1 MLSRACLDGSGR
13 SARRSGPKLWRG
25 GLHGGLRR
33 RLLLVVVAVLGL
45 LALAPAGAGAQT
57 LDQEQPSFDA
67 DRSIQGPATGSPIS
81 RAQTFTAGLSGALD
95 QVDLPLVQNTFPPP
109 DGPLTVEIRNVDQSG
124 APGTDV
130 LASADVPAGDVPPGP
145 GPLAFVAVEFAS
157 PAAVAADGQYAI
169 VAHTGGSDGY
179 RWGVAQDNPYA
190 RGLAFT
196 SDSPPST
203 WGPLSSGLDDFAF
216 RTYVGPSDGDGDGVP
231 DDEDN
236 CPAVPNPGQQDADG
250 DGRGDA
256 CDSHSFGGFRQPV
269 DNPPTVNTGRAG
281 RTYPVKFQIRDQNG
295 ALVTSLSAVS
305 SITYKQVACGG
316 FSGDPTDALE
326 TTATGGTSLR
336 FEGDEFVYNWKTPAA
351 AGCYELFVKLA
362 DGGVHSANFSL
373 R

>member
-13 SARRSGPKLWRG
+13 SARKPSRG
-25 GLHGGLRR
+25 GLAWGLPR
-33 RLLLVVVAVLGL
+33 RLLPVVVAALGL

-57 LDQEQPSFDA
+57 LDQEQPNFDFNRA
-67 DRSIQGPATGSPIS
+67 IQGPGTGSPIS
-81 RAQTFTAGLSGALD
+81 RAQTFTAGLSGQLD
-95 QVDLPLVQNTFPPP
+95 RVDLVLTKGSALTV
-109 DGPLTVEIRNVDQSG
+109 GPLIVEIRNVDASG
-124 APGTDV
+124 APGTTV
-130 LASADVPAGDVPPGP
+130 LASTQVQAGDVGT
-145 GPLAFVAVEFAS
+145 GVSQLAFVAVPFGS

-169 VAHTGGSDGY
+169 VAHTGDGNAY
-179 RWGVAQDNPYA
+179 RWGVSQVNPYA

-196 SDSPPST
+196 SDASPPST
-203 WGPLSSGLDDFAF
+203 WGLLSSGLDDFAF
-216 RTYVGPSDGDGDGVP
+216 RTYVAADGDGDGVP
-231 DDEDN
+231 DDADN

-250 DGRGDA
+250 DGLGDA
-256 CDSHSFGGFRQPV
+256 CDSHSFGGFSQPV

-305 SITYKQVACGG
+305 SITYKQVSCGS

-326 TTATGGTSLR
+326 TTATGGSSLR
-336 FEGDEFVYNWKTPAA
+336 FEGDQFVYNWQTPTT
-351 AGCYELFVKLA
+351 AGCYELFVTLA